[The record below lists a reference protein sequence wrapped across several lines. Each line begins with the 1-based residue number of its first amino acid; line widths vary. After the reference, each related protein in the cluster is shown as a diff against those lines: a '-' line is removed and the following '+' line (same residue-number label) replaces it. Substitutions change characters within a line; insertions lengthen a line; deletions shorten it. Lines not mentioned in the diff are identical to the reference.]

1 MYRKNIKKYT
11 NKLIYINFLYKMM
24 KDKHATNKRGIMFY
38 ILLFMYIYL
47 NVVSNHII
55 IVYEGKKRMCGGTT
69 IYI

>member
-1 MYRKNIKKYT
+1 
-11 NKLIYINFLYKMM
+11 MM
-24 KDKHATNKRGIMFY
+24 KDKHKSNKRGIMFY

-55 IVYEGKKRMCGGTT
+55 IVYQGKKRMCGGTT

>member
-1 MYRKNIKKYT
+1 
-11 NKLIYINFLYKMM
+11 M
-24 KDKHATNKRGIMFY
+24 KERREHNKRGIMFY

-47 NVVSNHII
+47 NVVSNQII

>member
-1 MYRKNIKKYT
+1 
-11 NKLIYINFLYKMM
+11 M
-24 KDKHATNKRGIMFY
+24 KDKHETNKRGILFY

-47 NVVSNHII
+47 NVVSNDII

>member
-1 MYRKNIKKYT
+1 MR
-11 NKLIYINFLYKMM
+11 
-24 KDKHATNKRGIMFY
+24 KDKQEINKRGIMFY

-47 NVVSNHII
+47 NVVSKHII

>member
-1 MYRKNIKKYT
+1 
-11 NKLIYINFLYKMM
+11 MM
-24 KDKHATNKRGIMFY
+24 KDKHKTNKIGILFY

-55 IVYEGKKRMCGGTT
+55 IVYQGKKRMCGGTT

>member
-1 MYRKNIKKYT
+1 
-11 NKLIYINFLYKMM
+11 M
-24 KDKHATNKRGIMFY
+24 KDKHTINKRGILFY

-47 NVVSNHII
+47 NVVSNDII

>member
-1 MYRKNIKKYT
+1 
-11 NKLIYINFLYKMM
+11 M
-24 KDKHATNKRGIMFY
+24 KEKHMHNKRGIMFY

-47 NVVSNHII
+47 NVVSNQII